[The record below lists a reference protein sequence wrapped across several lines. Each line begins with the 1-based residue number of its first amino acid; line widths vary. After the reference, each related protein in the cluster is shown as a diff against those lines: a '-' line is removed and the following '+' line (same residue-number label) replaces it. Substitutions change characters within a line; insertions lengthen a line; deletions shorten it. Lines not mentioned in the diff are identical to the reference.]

1 LLILFTELGYRQDII
16 KASFVGNGINPYS
29 VYIRVL
35 KLSKLVKTKDGNDFL
50 KSFKRIDSFTDNSNN
65 EDFNQNI
72 FIEKEEF
79 DLNDLL
85 SEIKKKYLVEEDF
98 MFQDFKLMKR
108 ITNVLNGFCD
118 NVTVNVDDQKIK
130 KNRKALISKFYKIM
144 DDLYNFSILEI
155 R

>member
-1 LLILFTELGYRQDII
+1 
-16 KASFVGNGINPYS
+16 
-29 VYIRVL
+29 
-35 KLSKLVKTKDGNDFL
+35 
-50 KSFKRIDSFTDNSNN
+50 
-65 EDFNQNI
+65 
-72 FIEKEEF
+72 
-79 DLNDLL
+79 
-85 SEIKKKYLVEEDF
+85 